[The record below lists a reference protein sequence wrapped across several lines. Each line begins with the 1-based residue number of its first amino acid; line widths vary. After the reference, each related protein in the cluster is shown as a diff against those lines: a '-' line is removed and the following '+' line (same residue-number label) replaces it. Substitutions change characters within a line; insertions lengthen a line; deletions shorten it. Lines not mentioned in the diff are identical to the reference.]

1 MRLSAA
7 LEGNLDQILKE
18 ETRAATHGAREGIR
32 KGTDVLK
39 SSLRSQVTRAGLGRR
54 LANTWRGKFFD
65 NDRGFSVAG
74 FVYSKAQTIVRAH
87 AEGVTIRPKRGRYLA
102 IPTASAP
109 RRGANPRK
117 RISPSN
123 WPTTKLGPLRWVG
136 RKSGPDLLVADEVR
150 LGKTGRV
157 SKARRTKTGR
167 MGRGATTTVM
177 FILVRQIT
185 LKKRL
190 DINSAESR
198 ISRLLPQMILRAYR
212 DTGKV
217 TR

>member
-7 LEGNLDQILKE
+7 LEGNLVKVLQE

-32 KGTDVLK
+32 KGTNVLK
-39 SSLRSQVTRAGLGRR
+39 GTLRAQITRAGLGRR

-65 NDRGFSVAG
+65 NDRGFNVTG

-87 AEGVTIRPKRGRYLA
+87 AEGAVIRPKRGRHLA

-123 WPTTKLGPLRWVG
+123 WPQEKFGPLQEAKVLTEVWRREYNQVRPHSSLSYKPPAPETG
-136 RKSGPDLLVADEVR
+136 SGPL
-150 LGKTGRV
+150 
-157 SKARRTKTGR
+157 S
-167 MGRGATTTVM
+167 ATA
-177 FILVRQIT
+177 
-185 LKKRL
+185 
-190 DINSAESR
+190 S
-198 ISRLLPQMILRAYR
+198 
-212 DTGKV
+212 
-217 TR
+217 